1 MTLPTPADPVATRP
15 PAEVY
20 EEEFV
25 PALFRPF
32 AGSVLDAAA
41 VARGQRVLDVAC
53 GTGIVARLAAPLVG
67 PQGRVV
73 GIDLNARMLAV
84 AAESQPECGA
94 VVEWREADAQA
105 LPFPPASFDT
115 VLCQQGLQFFPN
127 RIGALHE
134 MHRVLVPGG
143 RLALNVWGAQN
154 PYLRAL
160 SQSLSLHVSADAGE
174 RSLAPL
180 GLNDASALRSLVQ
193 GCGFCEVALSVATI
207 FRRMLDLRE
216 TLPFEIAGT
225 PFASEVC
232 AAGNAVRAAM
242 VADLSAALQA
252 YRDGEGYAVPA
263 AVHFLAA
270 RANSQ

>member
-1 MTLPTPADPVATRP
+1 MHHPERWQLEGDEPRR
-15 PAEVY
+15 Y
-20 EEEFV
+20 EQYTV
-25 PALFRPF
+25 PRLFRPLAERF
-32 AGSVLDAAA
+32 LEHLGF
-41 VARGQRVLDVAC
+41 RKGERVLDVAC

-84 AAESQPECGA
+84 AAESKPECGA
-94 VVEWREADAQA
+94 VVEWRQADAQA

-180 GLNDASALRSLVQ
+180 ALNDASALRSLVQ
-193 GCGFCEVALSVATI
+193 RCGFCEVAVSVVTI
-207 FRRMLDLRE
+207 FRRMRDLRE
-216 TLPFEIAGT
+216 TLLFEIAGT

-232 AAGNAVRAAM
+232 AAGDAVRAAM

-252 YRDGEGYAVPA
+252 YRDKEGYAVPT
-263 AVHFLAA
+263 AVHFLTAQ
-270 RANSQ
+270 ANSR